1 MLEIDTIWQK
11 YNRMA
16 KERMKICIECDR
28 FDATLSQCRECGCFM
43 KAKAKMPSAVCPINK
58 WGRYK
63 DGENN
68 GVHI

>member
-16 KERMKICIECDR
+16 EERMKICVECDR
-28 FDATLSQCRECGCFM
+28 FNETLSQCRECGCFM
-43 KAKAKMPSAVCPINK
+43 KAKTKWPMAVCPINK

-63 DGENN
+63 EDNKQE
-68 GVHI
+68 